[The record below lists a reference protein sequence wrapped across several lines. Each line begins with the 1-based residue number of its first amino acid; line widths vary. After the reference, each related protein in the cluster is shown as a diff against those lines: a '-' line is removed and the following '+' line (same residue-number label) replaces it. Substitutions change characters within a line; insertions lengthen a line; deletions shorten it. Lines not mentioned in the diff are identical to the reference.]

1 MVVDAFLLS
10 EEAQAHIG
18 DALKD
23 RNIAKFEGHVAL
35 GGVVEAVEYYTERP
49 TPDILIVEFEGDGEG
64 IKGGLETLAEVCDS
78 GTRVV
83 AVGAENDVAL
93 YRSLLRMGVSDYL
106 TAPVTARQVFDVIH
120 GLVSDPDAQPA
131 GRVLA
136 FVGSRGGVGSSTVA
150 HNTAWSLSDS
160 YDEDVGVVDLD
171 LQYGTAALAFNLEAR
186 QGVFD
191 VLGQLDRIDE
201 QLLARYLDTYEDHI
215 HVLGT
220 SASLALPADVDG
232 QALDALIDMLT
243 RKFPFVVLDLPSHW
257 GEWVGHVMAMADEAV
272 VTSMLDLTCLRD
284 AQNVLRQVNEDRG
297 NDRKAWVVLNQAGRL
312 KKTELSEKDFE
323 SVTEDRLALTM
334 AYDPILFSTASN
346 NGQPIGEVNARS
358 KAAASFKELARRLS
372 GRHVAAKRKREGP
385 FSFLSRGK

>member
-10 EEAQAHIG
+10 EEAQARIG

-171 LQYGTAALAFNLEAR
+171 LQYGT
-186 QGVFD
+186 
-191 VLGQLDRIDE
+191 
-201 QLLARYLDTYEDHI
+201 
-215 HVLGT
+215 
-220 SASLALPADVDG
+220 
-232 QALDALIDMLT
+232 
-243 RKFPFVVLDLPSHW
+243 
-257 GEWVGHVMAMADEAV
+257 
-272 VTSMLDLTCLRD
+272 
-284 AQNVLRQVNEDRG
+284 
-297 NDRKAWVVLNQAGRL
+297 
-312 KKTELSEKDFE
+312 
-323 SVTEDRLALTM
+323 
-334 AYDPILFSTASN
+334 
-346 NGQPIGEVNARS
+346 
-358 KAAASFKELARRLS
+358 
-372 GRHVAAKRKREGP
+372 
-385 FSFLSRGK
+385 